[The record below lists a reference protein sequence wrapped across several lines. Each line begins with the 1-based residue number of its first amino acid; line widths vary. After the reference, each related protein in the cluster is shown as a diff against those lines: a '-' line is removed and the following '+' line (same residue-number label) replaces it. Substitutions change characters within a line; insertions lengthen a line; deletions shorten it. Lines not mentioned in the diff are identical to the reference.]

1 MDSITI
7 HFQCLLIPTHAADPF
22 PAGLAPDIEGQV
34 FGGSSQ
40 MRLLSVPLQ
49 LVTTDCSMA

>member
-7 HFQCLLIPTHAADPF
+7 HFQCLLIPAHAADPL
-22 PAGLAPDIEGQV
+22 PAWLAPDIEGQV
-34 FGGSSQ
+34 FGGGSQ